1 MADLAENSL
10 RQAAIGTGKNTPSQC
25 QNGFYKT
32 HTTGKIIAKRRKS
45 IKPETRRAP
54 LEVSR
59 QVGLAHL
66 WSGLLTGRA
75 IRQNR
80 PGEGKLTKKV
90 GYL

>member
-1 MADLAENSL
+1 MVDSTENGL
-10 RQAAIGTGKNTPSQC
+10 RQATISIGKNTPSQC

-32 HTTGKIIAKRRKS
+32 HTTGKIMAKRRKS
-45 IKPETRRAP
+45 TKPETRWAP

-66 WSGLLTGRA
+66 WSGLPTELA

-80 PGEGKLTKKV
+80 LGEGKLTKK
-90 GYL
+90 GGCL